1 MRELRS
7 AEQRAKNE
15 GGRDAL
21 SISVIK
27 RSGGM
32 LHVTLKWGEPV
43 KLLVALRDFLANS
56 AVSRRAVYNSLE
68 WLKDLP
74 PDAPQ
79 EMLERLL
86 AYQLKRQTSST
97 SAWQYHDGESLAK
110 RLAAEAIKQKDRLAW
125 LARFMGVAEFLAR
138 EARAP
143 EGNEL
148 GSSLQSRSEAG
159 VAL

>member
-1 MRELRS
+1 MRELRA

-32 LHVTLKWGEPV
+32 LNVTLKWGEPV
-43 KLLVALRDFLANS
+43 QLLVALRDFLADP

-74 PDAPQ
+74 PDAPP
-79 EMLERLL
+79 EMLETLL
-86 AYQLKRQTSST
+86 AYQLKRQTAST
-97 SAWQYHDGESLAK
+97 GAWHYHDGEVLAA
-110 RLAAEAIKQKDRLAW
+110 RLATEAMNQKEPLAW

-138 EARAP
+138 ETRTPA
-143 EGNEL
+143 GNRQDKRQPSE
-148 GSSLQSRSEAG
+148 SEAG
-159 VAL
+159 ATA